1 MLNGILQAA
10 QEQGYNVL
18 LLDSL
23 NSAGTELKHITSL
36 CKNNVDGVIWE
47 PVEENSSQHEHYFAE
62 QNISVCYINGAETLP
77 AYNIDFEKMGY
88 VLTQKLLEYKHTKIA
103 CLMKKKADVP
113 AWCLRDLRSACLT
126 IRSLIMTR

>member
-23 NSAGTELKHITSL
+23 NSTDTELKHITSL

-47 PVEENSSQHEHYFAE
+47 PVDENSSQYEHYFAE
-62 QNISVCYINGAETLP
+62 QNISVCYINGPDTLP
-77 AYNIDFEKMGY
+77 AYNIDFEKWAM
-88 VLTQKLLEYKHTKIA
+88 
-103 CLMKKKADVP
+103 
-113 AWCLRDLRSACLT
+113 S
-126 IRSLIMTR
+126 